1 MSYELTGKT
10 LRLAFDGSGELILK
24 IKDQTSLELINLSET
39 PCTAPYIC
47 MKADDS
53 VYLLFIS
60 PEERCMIFVL
70 DAGQNLVTCVTLYQ
84 SGDKRAEAEF
94 KFGTIAREEAGH
106 TEKKHGFS
114 DNLWGN
120 RMRWAFGGNLSFIHS
135 YEPGGIC
142 RITAE
147 NGQTAIMDADA
158 VKIGQ
163 ALYLLLARG
172 SGPSG
177 VFARTSCYLIN
188 FNRATAVGLALGPD
202 MKPEPFGAI
211 GQFE

>member
-120 RMRWAFGGNLSFIHS
+120 GCAGHSAEIFPSYIATNPAESAGLPLKTGRLRLWMRT
-135 YEPGGIC
+135 P
-142 RITAE
+142 
-147 NGQTAIMDADA
+147 
-158 VKIGQ
+158 
-163 ALYLLLARG
+163 
-172 SGPSG
+172 
-177 VFARTSCYLIN
+177 
-188 FNRATAVGLALGPD
+188 
-202 MKPEPFGAI
+202 
-211 GQFE
+211 